1 LRFAFC
7 ILLFV
12 RNYCLDVFIKQKRI
26 LFVSF
31 STFVTNSFDDLSMAE
46 EIAKQQVLVPYDFSE
61 ASENALIYGIELAR
75 LFKCEVSII
84 HALSKKHLDKNKSL
98 AEAEAAAKASLI
110 TISNNI
116 ISKHHLLVNVYV
128 FQGEVRDLIDKFYE
142 KINAIAVIAGL
153 NSVKKKTDYFTA
165 GKLVTDYRNL
175 RVPLIVVHDI
185 MPRKSMYSNIIL
197 PLDFNR
203 ESKEK
208 SAWAGHIS
216 TLNQSKVRILI
227 RAYKDSYFA
236 ASLRNNLVLVK
247 KLYKNL
253 EVDYDIVKEP
263 DITVDID
270 KYAVEYAWLNNAD
283 LLVIMATKDI
293 AVDDL
298 LLGLKEKKIVNN
310 KYKLPVMLINPRD
323 DLYLPCGC

>member
-1 LRFAFC
+1 
-7 ILLFV
+7 
-12 RNYCLDVFIKQKRI
+12 
-26 LFVSF
+26 
-31 STFVTNSFDDLSMAE
+31 MADE
-46 EIAKQQVLVPYDFSE
+46 TAKQQVLVPYDFSE
-61 ASENALIYGIELAR
+61 AAENALIYGIELAR
-75 LFKCEVSII
+75 LFTCEVSII
-84 HALSKKHLDKNKSL
+84 HAISKKHADKNFHDAETTAKTSL
-98 AEAEAAAKASLI
+98 SALA
-110 TISNNI
+110 NNI
-116 ISKHHLLVNVYV
+116 IGKHRLMVNVYV

-153 NSVKKKTDYFTA
+153 NSVKKKTHYFTA

-185 MPRKSMYSNIIL
+185 MPRKTMYSNIVL

-216 TLNQSKVRILI
+216 TLNRSKVRILI
-227 RAYKDSYFA
+227 RKYKDAYFA
-236 ASLRNNLVLVK
+236 ASLRNNIVLVK
-247 KLYKNL
+247 KLYENL
-253 EVDYDIVKEP
+253 GVDYEIIKEP

-283 LLVIMATKDI
+283 LLVIMATKDV

-298 LLGLKEKKIVNN
+298 LLGLKEKKIVDNR
-310 KYKLPVMLINPRD
+310 YKLPVMLINPRD

>member
-1 LRFAFC
+1 
-7 ILLFV
+7 
-12 RNYCLDVFIKQKRI
+12 
-26 LFVSF
+26 
-31 STFVTNSFDDLSMAE
+31 
-46 EIAKQQVLVPYDFSE
+46 
-61 ASENALIYGIELAR
+61 
-75 LFKCEVSII
+75 
-84 HALSKKHLDKNKSL
+84 
-98 AEAEAAAKASLI
+98 
-110 TISNNI
+110 
-116 ISKHHLLVNVYV
+116 
-128 FQGEVRDLIDKFYE
+128 
-142 KINAIAVIAGL
+142 
-153 NSVKKKTDYFTA
+153 
-165 GKLVTDYRNL
+165 
-175 RVPLIVVHDI
+175 
-185 MPRKSMYSNIIL
+185 MYSHIIL

-216 TLNQSKVRILI
+216 TLNKSKVRILI
-227 RAYKDSYFA
+227 RAYKDAYFA
-236 ASLRNNLVLVK
+236 ASLRNNIVLVK

-253 EVDYDIVKEP
+253 EVNYDIVKEP

-298 LLGLKEKKIVNN
+298 LLGLKEKKIIDN

>member
-1 LRFAFC
+1 
-7 ILLFV
+7 V
-12 RNYCLDVFIKQKRI
+12 I
-26 LFVSF
+26 LFISF
-31 STFVTNSFDDLSMAE
+31 PTFVSYSLEDLIMAE
-46 EIAKQQVLVPYDFSE
+46 ETAKQQVLVPYDFSE

-75 LFKCEVSII
+75 LFRCEVSII
-84 HALSKKHLDKNKSL
+84 HAISKKHMDKTPEK
-98 AEAEAAAKASLI
+98 AEADAKADLI

-128 FQGEVRDLIDKFYE
+128 FQGEVHDLINKFYE

-153 NSVKKKTDYFTA
+153 NSTKKKNHYFTA

-175 RVPLIVVHDI
+175 RVPLVVVHDI
-185 MPRKSMYSNIIL
+185 MPRKTMYSHIIL

-216 TLNQSKVRILI
+216 TLNKSKVRILI
-227 RAYKDSYFA
+227 RAYKDAYFA

-253 EVDYDIVKEP
+253 EVDYDIIKEP

-270 KYAVEYAWLNNAD
+270 KYALEYAWLNNAD

-298 LLGLKEKKIVNN
+298 LLGLKEKKIIDN

>member
-1 LRFAFC
+1 
-7 ILLFV
+7 
-12 RNYCLDVFIKQKRI
+12 
-26 LFVSF
+26 
-31 STFVTNSFDDLSMAE
+31 MADE
-46 EIAKQQVLVPYDFSE
+46 TTKQQILVPYDFSE
-61 ASENALIYGIELAR
+61 AAENALIYGIEMAR

-84 HALSKKHLDKNKSL
+84 HTISKKHADKNQSDMEASSKTSL
-98 AEAEAAAKASLI
+98 STLA
-110 TISNNI
+110 NNI
-116 ISKHHLLVNVYV
+116 ISKHHLMVNVYV

-142 KINAIAVIAGL
+142 KINTIAIIAGL
-153 NSVKKKTDYFTA
+153 NSVKKKTHYFTA

-185 MPRKSMYSNIIL
+185 MPRKTIYSNIIL

-216 TLNQSKVRILI
+216 TLNKSKVRILI
-227 RAYKDSYFA
+227 RKYKDAYFA
-236 ASLRNNLVLVK
+236 ASLRNNIVLVK
-247 KLYKNL
+247 KLYENL
-253 EVDYDIVKEP
+253 GVDYEIVIEP
-263 DITVDID
+263 NIKVDID

-283 LLVIMATKDI
+283 LLVIMATKDV

-298 LLGLKEKKIVNN
+298 LLGLKEKKIVDN

>member
-1 LRFAFC
+1 
-7 ILLFV
+7 
-12 RNYCLDVFIKQKRI
+12 
-26 LFVSF
+26 
-31 STFVTNSFDDLSMAE
+31 MAE
-46 EIAKQQVLVPYDFSE
+46 ETAKQQVLIPYDFSE

-84 HALSKKHLDKNKSL
+84 HTISKKHLDKNHNPE
-98 AEAEAAAKASLI
+98 EAETSAKAGLI
-110 TISNNI
+110 TLSNNI
-116 ISKHHLLVNVYV
+116 ISKHNLLVNVYV
-128 FQGEVRDLIDKFYE
+128 FQGEVNELINKFYE

-153 NSVKKKTDYFTA
+153 NSVKKKTHYFTA
-165 GKLVTDYRNL
+165 GKLVTDYRNI

-185 MPRKSMYSNIIL
+185 MPRKTMYSHIIL

-216 TLNQSKVRILI
+216 TLNKSKVKILI
-227 RAYKDSYFA
+227 RAYKDAYFA

-298 LLGLKEKKIVNN
+298 LLGLREKKIIDN

>member
-1 LRFAFC
+1 
-7 ILLFV
+7 
-12 RNYCLDVFIKQKRI
+12 
-26 LFVSF
+26 
-31 STFVTNSFDDLSMAE
+31 MAE
-46 EIAKQQVLVPYDFSE
+46 ETAKQQVLVPYDFSE
-61 ASENALIYGIELAR
+61 ASENALVYAIEMAR

-84 HALSKKHLDKNKSL
+84 HAISKKHIEKHINP
-98 AEAEAAAKASLI
+98 EEAATSAKSSLI
-110 TISNNI
+110 TLSNNI
-116 ISKHHLLVNVYV
+116 ISKHRLMVNVYV
-128 FQGEVRDLIDKFYE
+128 FQGEVHDLINKFYE
-142 KINAIAVIAGL
+142 KINAIAVIVGL
-153 NSVKKKTDYFTA
+153 NEGKKKSHYFTS

-175 RVPLIVVHDI
+175 RVPLIVVHDV
-185 MPRKSMYSNIIL
+185 MPRKTIYSHIIL

-227 RAYKDSYFA
+227 RTYKDAYLA
-236 ASLRNNLVLVK
+236 ASLRNNIVLVK
-247 KLYKNL
+247 KLYENL

-298 LLGLKEKKIVNN
+298 LLGLKEKKIIDN

>member
-1 LRFAFC
+1 
-7 ILLFV
+7 
-12 RNYCLDVFIKQKRI
+12 
-26 LFVSF
+26 
-31 STFVTNSFDDLSMAE
+31 MAE
-46 EIAKQQVLVPYDFSE
+46 ETAKQQVLVPYDFSE
-61 ASENALIYGIELAR
+61 ASENALIYGIEMAR

-84 HALSKKHLDKNKSL
+84 HAISNKHLEKNISL
-98 AEAEAAAKASLI
+98 ERAEVAAKAGLVS
-110 TISNNI
+110 ISNNI
-116 ISKHHLLVNVYV
+116 ISKHHLMVNVYV
-128 FQGEVRDLIDKFYE
+128 FQGETHDLINKIYE
-142 KINAIAVIAGL
+142 KINAIAIIAGL
-153 NSVKKKTDYFTA
+153 NAIKKRSHYFTA
-165 GKLVTDYRNL
+165 GKLVTDYRNI
-175 RVPLIVVHDI
+175 RVPLIVVHDT
-185 MPRKSMYSNIIL
+185 MPRKTMYSNIIL

-227 RAYKDSYFA
+227 RAYKDAYFA

-253 EVDYDIVKEP
+253 EVDYDIIKEP
-263 DITVDID
+263 NITVDID
-270 KYAVEYAWLNNAD
+270 KYAVEFAWLNNAD

-298 LLGLKEKKIVNN
+298 LLGLKEKKIIDN

>member
-1 LRFAFC
+1 
-7 ILLFV
+7 
-12 RNYCLDVFIKQKRI
+12 
-26 LFVSF
+26 
-31 STFVTNSFDDLSMAE
+31 MAGE
-46 EIAKQQVLVPYDFSE
+46 TPKQQVLVPYDFSE

-84 HALSKKHLDKNKSL
+84 HAVNKKHSDKNL
-98 AEAEAAAKASLI
+98 PEAEAAAKANLI

-116 ISKHHLLVNVYV
+116 ISKHHLMVNVYV
-128 FQGEVRDLIDKFYE
+128 FQGEVGDLIDKFYE
-142 KINAIAVIAGL
+142 KINAIAIIAGL
-153 NSVKKKTDYFTA
+153 NSGKKNTYYFTA

-185 MPRKSMYSNIIL
+185 MPRKTMYSHIVL

-216 TLNQSKVRILI
+216 TLNHSKVKILI
-227 RAYKDSYFA
+227 RAYKDDYFA
-236 ASLRNNLVLVK
+236 ASLRNNIVLVK

-298 LLGLKEKKIVNN
+298 LLGLKEKKIVDN

>member
-1 LRFAFC
+1 
-7 ILLFV
+7 
-12 RNYCLDVFIKQKRI
+12 
-26 LFVSF
+26 
-31 STFVTNSFDDLSMAE
+31 MAE
-46 EIAKQQVLVPYDFSE
+46 EIAKQQVLVPYDFSQ
-61 ASENALIYGIELAR
+61 ASENALVYAIELAR
-75 LFKCEVSII
+75 LFRCEVSII
-84 HALSKKHLDKNKSL
+84 HTISKKQVERSKSFPEVAAVAKSNL
-98 AEAEAAAKASLI
+98 AIL
-110 TISNNI
+110 SNNI
-116 ISKHHLLVNVYV
+116 ISKHNLLANVYV
-128 FQGEVRDLIDKFYE
+128 FQGEVHDIIVKFYQ

-153 NSVKKKTDYFTA
+153 NSVRKKSDYFTA

-175 RVPLIVVHDI
+175 RVPLIVVHDV
-185 MPRKSMYSNIIL
+185 MPRKTIYSHIIL

-227 RAYKDSYFA
+227 RVYKDSYLA
-236 ASLRNNLVLVK
+236 ASLRNNIVLVK
-247 KLYKNL
+247 KLYRNL

-293 AVDDL
+293 AIDDL
-298 LLGLKEKKIVNN
+298 LLGLKEKKIVDN

>member
-1 LRFAFC
+1 
-7 ILLFV
+7 
-12 RNYCLDVFIKQKRI
+12 
-26 LFVSF
+26 
-31 STFVTNSFDDLSMAE
+31 MADE
-46 EIAKQQVLVPYDFSE
+46 TAKQQVLVPYDFSE
-61 ASENALIYGIELAR
+61 AAENALIYGIELAR
-75 LFKCEVSII
+75 LFTCEVSII
-84 HALSKKHLDKNKSL
+84 HAISKKHADRNFPD
-98 AEAEAAAKASLI
+98 AETTVKASLI
-110 TISNNI
+110 TLANNI
-116 ISKHHLLVNVYV
+116 ISKHHLMVNVYV

-153 NSVKKKTDYFTA
+153 NSVKKKTHYFTA

-175 RVPLIVVHDI
+175 RVPLVVVHDI
-185 MPRKSMYSNIIL
+185 MPRKTMYSNIVL

-216 TLNQSKVRILI
+216 TLNRSKVRILI
-227 RAYKDSYFA
+227 RKYKDAYFA
-236 ASLRNNLVLVK
+236 ASLRNNIVLVK
-247 KLYKNL
+247 KLYENL
-253 EVDYDIVKEP
+253 GVDYEIIKEP

-283 LLVIMATKDI
+283 LLVIMATKDV

-298 LLGLKEKKIVNN
+298 LLGLKEKKIVDN